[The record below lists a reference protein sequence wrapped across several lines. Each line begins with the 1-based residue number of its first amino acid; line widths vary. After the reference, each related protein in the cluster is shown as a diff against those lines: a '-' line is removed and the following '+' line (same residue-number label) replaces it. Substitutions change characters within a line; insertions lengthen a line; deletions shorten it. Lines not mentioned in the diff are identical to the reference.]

1 MSRNGSV
8 SDYQTGTVGYWTA
21 RASNSCVVHFASSIH
36 GDSQAF
42 GDVAD
47 TVTGYYDT
55 LVAFST
61 TYTAAQW
68 DARINGGHDFMLRRL
83 TPIVRLGDLDS
94 VRLLKCRITCLDGT
108 SDPDS
113 PVLSGPFPG
122 VEIGGWQPN
131 WCRPKI
137 FINGQPILFG
147 DPTQMYWPTHKGD
160 QSMGVYEFPVCI
172 EGDYQCKPKQ
182 GKISDI
188 DVWCPAGRI
197 LDSDTIQ
204 QYPVRA
210 TLEFVLEDT

>member
-1 MSRNGSV
+1 MSRNGV
-8 SDYQTGTVGYWTA
+8 QDYATGTVGYWTA
-21 RASNSCVVHFASSIH
+21 RASNSCVVHFASSVH
-36 GDSQAF
+36 GYSQDF
-42 GDVAD
+42 LDVAD
-47 TVTGYYDT
+47 SVTGYYDT
-55 LVAFST
+55 LATFSAIF
-61 TYTAAQW
+61 TAAAW
-68 DARINGGHDFMLRRL
+68 DARINDGSSFMLRRL

-94 VRLLKCRITCLDGT
+94 VRLLKCRISCLDGT
-108 SDPDS
+108 GDAE
-113 PVLSGPFPG
+113 PFPG

-147 DPTQMYWPTHKGD
+147 DPTQMFWPTHKGD

-172 EGDYQCKPKQ
+172 EGDYQCKPKH

-197 LDSDTIQ
+197 LGVDAIQ